1 MQPDNLTVTARGART
16 AVPGRLDDLTE
27 WAHGFTGRAQSFP
40 GYRES
45 KVRVSERHRRQVV
58 VEITFASP
66 HDLIR
71 WEDSKERQAH
81 LQQAVPL
88 TIGQARP
95 LTPDALTGAIPTAGP
110 ARPRW
115 WTAILVWIALVPPAM
130 FNAYFIAPLLTGL
143 PPYLQ
148 ILCTTPLTVACVIW
162 VMLPLLHALE
172 ESIRHWL
179 AWRRGR

>member
-1 MQPDNLTVTARGART
+1 
-16 AVPGRLDDLTE
+16 
-27 WAHGFTGRAQSFP
+27 
-40 GYRES
+40 
-45 KVRVSERHRRQVV
+45 
-58 VEITFASP
+58 
-66 HDLIR
+66 
-71 WEDSKERQAH
+71 
-81 LQQAVPL
+81 
-88 TIGQARP
+88 
-95 LTPDALTGAIPTAGP
+95 
-110 ARPRW
+110 
-115 WTAILVWIALVPPAM
+115 M

>member
-1 MQPDNLTVTARGART
+1 RPHRCNPDGRSRAP
-16 AVPGRLDDLTE
+16 AVVDGD
-27 WAHGFTGRAQSFP
+27 
-40 GYRES
+40 
-45 KVRVSERHRRQVV
+45 
-58 VEITFASP
+58 
-66 HDLIR
+66 
-71 WEDSKERQAH
+71 
-81 LQQAVPL
+81 
-88 TIGQARP
+88 
-95 LTPDALTGAIPTAGP
+95 
-110 ARPRW
+110 
-115 WTAILVWIALVPPAM
+115 LVWIALVPPAM